1 MIGEA
6 IKQLDP
12 ALASQAN
19 EVILREA
26 AAFRDILIHQYHRV
40 RTELLW
46 DHIQEDLPALKET
59 VLVLLA
65 KLDN

>member
-1 MIGEA
+1 M
-6 IKQLDP
+6 
-12 ALASQAN
+12 
-19 EVILREA
+19 REA